1 MYERHVMK
9 RICSKILNKNNKIIF
24 VGVVNPSGKLLT
36 GASKHCFRD
45 SSLQSRISKFPCWY
59 EIFTFIK
66 NCDLKDISYPS
77 EVLCVTLESS
87 TSILVI
93 LPLNYEKDKFVVF
106 LLNNKE
112 KQDLEPSI
120 EEILYEI

>member
-1 MYERHVMK
+1 MYERHGIK
-9 RICSKILNKNNKIIF
+9 RICSKILNKNNNIIF
-24 VGVVNPSGKLLT
+24 VGVVNPNAKLLT
-36 GASKHCFRD
+36 GASRHDFKDSFR
-45 SSLQSRISKFPCWY
+45 QSRISKNPCWY

-66 NCDLKDISYPS
+66 NCDLKDISYPG
-77 EVLCVTLESS
+77 EVVCVTLESS

-112 KQDLEPSI
+112 KKNLQPSI
-120 EEILYEI
+120 EKILYEI

>member
-1 MYERHVMK
+1 MDERHHMK

-24 VGVVNPSGKLLT
+24 VGVVNPNAKLLT
-36 GASKHCFRD
+36 GASKHYFRD
-45 SSLQSRISKFPCWY
+45 SSLQSRISKYPYWY
-59 EIFTFIK
+59 EIFTFIQ

-77 EVLCVTLESS
+77 EVVCVTLESS
-87 TSILVI
+87 TSMLVI